1 MSPAALKLTFHMEMP
16 KSWSQKKRA
25 KYAGTITMHQTR
37 PDIDNLS
44 KAVMDALCEDDSYI
58 FSLYATKLWAE
69 EAGIEIEEIPVI

>member
-1 MSPAALKLTFHMEMP
+1 MP

-25 KYAGTITMHQTR
+25 AFADYGIHQQR

-58 FSLYATKLWAE
+58 FSLYATKFWAE